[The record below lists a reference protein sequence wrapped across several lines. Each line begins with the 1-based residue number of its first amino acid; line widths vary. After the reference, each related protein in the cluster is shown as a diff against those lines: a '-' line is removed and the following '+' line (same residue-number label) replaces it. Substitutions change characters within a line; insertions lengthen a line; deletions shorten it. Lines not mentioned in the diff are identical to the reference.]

1 MPALTLPRIDP
12 ACYDAALTLVQA
24 IDHHLT
30 KGSQHYF
37 TKGNKEPLRTL
48 DQVVNAILDG
58 ELVIDAPQPEA
69 AT

>member
-12 ACYDAALTLVQA
+12 ACYDAALTLVQV
-24 IDHHLT
+24 IDHHL
-30 KGSQHYF
+30 KRGSQHYYI
-37 TKGNKEPLRTL
+37 KGNKEPLRTL